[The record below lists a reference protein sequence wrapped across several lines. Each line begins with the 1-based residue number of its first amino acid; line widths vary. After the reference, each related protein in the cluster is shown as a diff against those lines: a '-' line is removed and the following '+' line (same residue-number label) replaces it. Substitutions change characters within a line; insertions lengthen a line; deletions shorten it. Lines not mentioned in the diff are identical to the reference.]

1 MNDKKENHSVTNKF
15 MRFPFTSFFVL
26 LIICLFSKNVLS
38 FDRLEINDKDIFYCS
53 IIKHKG
59 LKFDHDVKYDKIKM
73 HFKMQFDVIETYPYS
88 GYVKFDEESYI
99 NGIFLDEKIAFEGN
113 LKFINIWGNDEQVTF
128 FLHQGGF
135 FVYTYPYLDQI
146 EIILADC
153 SKFENSN

>member
-1 MNDKKENHSVTNKF
+1 
-15 MRFPFTSFFVL
+15 
-26 LIICLFSKNVLS
+26 
-38 FDRLEINDKDIFYCS
+38 
-53 IIKHKG
+53 
-59 LKFDHDVKYDKIKM
+59 
-73 HFKMQFDVIETYPYS
+73 MQFDVIETYPYS

-99 NGIFLDEKIAFEGN
+99 NGIFRDEKIAFEGN
-113 LKFINIWGNDEQVTF
+113 FKFINIWGNDEQVTF